1 MKAGG
6 EERVEV
12 DGVIGERNFSE
23 RQSGGDHRRVED
35 VIDGG
40 LDHQGDEAFGD
51 GDDCKKNDA
60 CAEAKSVWA
69 HVTQQPLHL
78 W

>member
-1 MKAGG
+1 VLG
-6 EERVEV
+6 EW
-12 DGVIGERNFSE
+12 NFPE
-23 RQSGGDHRRVED
+23 RQSGGNHRRIED

-51 GDDCKKNDA
+51 GDDGKKNDA
-60 CAEAKSVWA
+60 CAEAKGVWA
-69 HVTQQPLHL
+69 HVGQQPFEL